1 MIAALARVNDGRLAT
16 RNLTDFQTTGLELI
30 SPWDF

>member
-1 MIAALARVNDGRLAT
+1 GRLAT
-16 RNLTDFQTTGLELI
+16 RNLNDFSATSLDLI